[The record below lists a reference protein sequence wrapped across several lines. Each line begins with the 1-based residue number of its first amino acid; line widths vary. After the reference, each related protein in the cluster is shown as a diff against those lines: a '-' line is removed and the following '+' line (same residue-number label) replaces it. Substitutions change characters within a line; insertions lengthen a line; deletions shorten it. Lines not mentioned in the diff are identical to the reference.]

1 MKKKEHLRHM
11 YSRTLQNYLV
21 SYAGIVLMALALLS
35 IAVAWLTANRMKAEE
50 ARLTESRLYTIAE
63 DMESQIISMRQI
75 TLEIASM
82 EEFSPEYFEENKYRE
97 VELLSLLEK
106 FVYRSLLSDYFFI
119 KYEGNQTIFTSSG
132 TTMPLNL
139 YLSER
144 FPEADP
150 EAVFEEIDIMC
161 GENQTPFSVI
171 KEGGTALF
179 IYPLQRY
186 ASGEN
191 GMEGVLCFEVTE
203 KGLNDRAEQIAG
215 KMEGELSIYY
225 GEMLLVGSRTDNEA
239 VYIERMSDSEMIRAG
254 FSPDER
260 SYFFWG
266 NILSGREWIMLGT
279 IALILFLVAVFAAY
293 KSYRPIR
300 QIVEKYKKTMGDN
313 LEYDLDSID
322 HLISRLLQK
331 EEENSDKLQQQYHL
345 LREQT
350 LRLIAQGGYSEGMKE
365 RLELLNIH
373 LNAPVI
379 CRFSYFFNEQGRTE
393 KMDKMIHQD
402 IEDLSDDGTWLYSF
416 WVKKDN
422 LEVIAAIGEEY
433 QAEEVQESLQSLFE
447 AKGYRGQIR
456 RVELCHDLYQLGN
469 GENLHSEEND
479 KKADFVSNQEEIL
492 EKVSGN
498 QKSTAML
505 AMKYIEE
512 NCTKYDLS
520 LELVAKEF
528 NITSTYLCRLLK
540 QQMGVSYKEYLT
552 GLRINEAKRMLQK
565 GNASVADVC
574 IATGY
579 TNVSYFIKVFQKYTG
594 VTPAKYRDEN

>member
-1 MKKKEHLRHM
+1 MKKKEHPRHM

-50 ARLTESRLYTIAE
+50 TRLTESRLYTIAE

-97 VELLSLLEK
+97 MELLSLLEK
-106 FVYRSLLSDYFFI
+106 FVCRTPLSDYFFI

-144 FPEADP
+144 LPEADP
-150 EAVFEEIDIMC
+150 EAVFEEIEIMC
-161 GENQTPFSVI
+161 GENQIPFSVI

-191 GMEGVLCFEVTE
+191 GMEGVLCFEVKE

-215 KMEGELSIYY
+215 KMEGELAIYY

-239 VYIERMSDSEMIRAG
+239 AYIERMSDSEMIRAR

-266 NILSGREWIMLGT
+266 NVFSGREWIMLGT

-322 HLISRLLQK
+322 HLISTLLQK

-350 LRLIAQGGYSEGMKE
+350 LRLIAQGGYLEGMKE

-393 KMDKMIHQD
+393 KTNKMIHQD

-422 LEVIAAIGEEY
+422 LEVLAAIGEEY

-447 AKGYRGQIR
+447 AKGYSGQIR
-456 RVELCHDLYQLGN
+456 GAELCHDLYQLGN

-479 KKADFVSNQEEIL
+479 KKADFVSNQEETM

-565 GNASVADVC
+565 RNASVADVC
-574 IATGY
+574 VATGY